1 MLTHFCIYF
10 DSGRTEGFNDVRFK
24 SFCFIATTISSLTI
38 AKLFQILFAA
48 ALAYSVE
55 CFEEPE
61 HPESVEEED
70 QDGELQP
77 RFLAVFLETEGGAW
91 NDSDSETGTKVNLT
105 GHAVNDV
112 LPRIHNGSLS
122 RMTNILGNLSAVN
135 KFESVL
141 EKLGYENSTSETG
154 DGSTSEETTK
164 FKNIL
169 TTLEN
174 SNLSNKTLAKVE
186 EILGKIESGDGF
198 AMYRV

>member
-1 MLTHFCIYF
+1 M
-10 DSGRTEGFNDVRFK
+10 
-24 SFCFIATTISSLTI
+24 SLTI
-38 AKLFQILFAA
+38 PKLFQFLFAA
-48 ALAYSVE
+48 ALAFSVE
-55 CFEEPE
+55 CFEEPD
-61 HPESVEEED
+61 HLESAEEED
-70 QDGELQP
+70 QEGELHP

-91 NDSDSETGTKVNLT
+91 NDSDYETGTKVNLT
-105 GHAVNDV
+105 GHAVNEV
-112 LPRIHNGSLS
+112 LPRIHNGSMS

-154 DGSTSEETTK
+154 SGSTSEETTK

-174 SNLSNKTLAKVE
+174 SNLSNSTLTKVE
-186 EILGKIESGDGF
+186 EILGKIEAGDGF